1 MTKHHYETKQT
12 TTSTDTL
19 IIGTKTGK
27 CDICKAT
34 KKILLLRYGFTL
46 CENCLSV
53 CISILE
59 QLQSEATEQISKEK
73 SNAEK
78 EKTNF
83 SKKSQASKLNTDAG
97 RKNKPY
103 QEIETRG
110 V

>member
-12 TTSTDTL
+12 ATSTDTL
-19 IIGTKTGK
+19 LIGTKTGK

-34 KKILLLRYGFTL
+34 KKILLLKYGFTL

-59 QLQSEATEQISKEK
+59 QLQSEATEQK
-73 SNAEK
+73 SK

>member
-1 MTKHHYETKQT
+1 MTKPHYETKQT
-12 TTSTDTL
+12 ATSTDTL
-19 IIGTKTGK
+19 LIGTKTGK
-27 CDICKAT
+27 CDICKDT

-53 CISILE
+53 CTSILE
-59 QLQSEATEQISKEK
+59 QLQSEATEQKSKEK

-83 SKKSQASKLNTDAG
+83 YKKSQASRSNTNTG
-97 RKNKPY
+97 RKNKPNR
-103 QEIETRG
+103 EIETQE